1 MEHERTG
8 SSSSQ
13 LRAPRAKA
21 LVPRRAVLWLAA
33 LVAVGFWGYPFL
45 AGRLFP

>member
-1 MEHERTG
+1 MKERQGHGTRTNWI
-8 SSSSQ
+8 
-13 LRAPRAKA
+13 L
-21 LVPRRAVLWLAA
+21 